1 MKKTIFSIIFL
12 FFAII
17 SANAENFF
25 EASIND
31 LLNDDYTF
39 LSKNIGEDFSIFML
53 EKGGGF
59 TYDFNGNYIKETKT
73 LIICKVVLYQKSTCY
88 YP

>member
-1 MKKTIFSIIFL
+1 MMIIL
-12 FFAII
+12 FYLRILAKI
-17 SANAENFF
+17 
-25 EASIND
+25 
-31 LLNDDYTF
+31 
-39 LSKNIGEDFSIFML
+39 FSIFML